1 MTHLFDQS
9 CVTKWQYNSTR
20 SRTFYM
26 FWVWKPEGWV
36 CGGVSYGSYAYFTHN
51 SALRRLRKW
60 LNFPFQLYVYSNPSK
75 QSHLVEFIIH
85 IALLEHIRGGGVGV
99 GKNWKINM
107 INAIFILF
115 MLCFQVCCLTW
126 RDDIKNV
133 FLLKNFFLFFRI
145 TNSRIKFPFLLFT

>member
-9 CVTKWQYNSTR
+9 CVTNWQYISTR
-20 SRTFYM
+20 SRAFYM

-75 QSHLVEFIIH
+75 QSHLVKFIIH
-85 IALLEHIRGGGVGV
+85 IALLESKRGGWRRREKL
-99 GKNWKINM
+99 KNVYDKCNF
-107 INAIFILF
+107 FIVLW
-115 MLCFQVCCLTW
+115 FQVCCFTEK
-126 RDDIKNV
+126 DDIKKN
-133 FLLKNFFLFFRI
+133 FLLKIFFNLHNRI
-145 TNSRIKFPFLLFT
+145 KNSRIKFLFLLFI

>member
-85 IALLEHIRGGGVGV
+85 IALLEHIRGGVGV

-115 MLCFQVCCLTW
+115 YALLSGMLFNLKGRHKKCLL
-126 RDDIKNV
+126 IKE
-133 FLLKNFFLFFRI
+133 FFSFF
-145 TNSRIKFPFLLFT
+145 